1 MFQNMESSVVHESP
15 VAKSNFTAM
24 DGSVFYFSKDKHKI
38 KLNQYD
44 IHETLQDDL
53 NLYMVLD
60 FLPGGELFK
69 QIRK

>member
-44 IHETLQDDL
+44 IKNKKHSNASKDMQVSDDFESISFI
-53 NLYMVLD
+53 D
-60 FLPGGELFK
+60 D
-69 QIRK
+69 